1 MPKHHIHKISFLV
14 FAALGAILAYVLLLN
29 HFSILTSICDAGPR
43 INCDIVNQSL
53 YSTILSIPVALVG
66 MLGYSF
72 LFLLAAA
79 NIFFKKRYFAQIIF
93 MLSLGGALFSAYL
106 TGVEAFVL
114 GTFCLY
120 CLTSQSIIILLS
132 IFSYHSWKNSYPQ
145 MLDRF
150 KNGTMS

>member
-1 MPKHHIHKISFLV
+1 MKRHIHTASFLV
-14 FAALGAILAYVLLLN
+14 FAALGAVLAYVLLLN

-53 YSTILSIPVALVG
+53 YSTIFNIPVALVG

-72 LFLLAAA
+72 LFLLSAA

-93 MLSLGGALFSAYL
+93 ILSLGGALFSLYL

-120 CLTSQSIIILLS
+120 CLTSQTIIILLS
-132 IFSYHSWKNSYPQ
+132 VFSYHTWRSFDSTNQ
-145 MLDRF
+145 
-150 KNGTMS
+150 